1 MMRECF
7 RDRKWRLM
15 VFRKAMAVLAATL
28 ALCALVGGLYG
39 QRVYFTFALCAAGIL
54 LAARAWFGYCRGK
67 DGGGSARKTVKVPWM
82 LRRDPSRRAHR
93 PAFRMNSEDF
103 DDDLTPYT
111 VAREEDFPEKWQW
124 AGALAADGL
133 AAAILFAVSF
143 LI

>member
-1 MMRECF
+1 
-7 RDRKWRLM
+7 M
-15 VFRKAMAVLAATL
+15 VFRKAMAVLAAAL

-39 QRVYFTFALCAAGIL
+39 QRVYFTFALCAAGGL

-67 DGGGSARKTVKVPWM
+67 DGKGRVGKAVKIPQM
-82 LRRDPSRRAHR
+82 LRGTPARRAHR

-124 AGALAADGL
+124 AGALAADCL
-133 AAAILFAVSF
+133 AAAILFTVSF